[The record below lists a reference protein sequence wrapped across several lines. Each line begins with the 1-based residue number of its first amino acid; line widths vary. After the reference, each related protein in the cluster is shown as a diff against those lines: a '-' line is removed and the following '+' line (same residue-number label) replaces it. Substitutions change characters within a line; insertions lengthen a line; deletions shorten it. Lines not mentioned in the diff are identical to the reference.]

1 MRKHNP
7 ENERIKRAYFIY
19 LKEARRLSEHSI
31 DAAAAAIARFEE
43 YTKYRDFK
51 RFHTQQAVGFK
62 RRLAAEI
69 NRRTGEPLS
78 KSTIFT
84 TLNALRGFFQWLAG
98 QPGYR
103 SSLTYSDSDYF
114 NLSEKE
120 ARVAKALAEK
130 PTPSIEQVLHVL
142 RLMPN
147 KGALE
152 KRNRA
157 VVAFT
162 LITGVRDGAATSLK
176 LKHVDPV
183 EGKVVQ
189 DAREVRTKFSK
200 TFTTWFFPVGDEV
213 RQILVAWI
221 TFLQKEMLFGPDD
234 PLFPATRV
242 TLGNDH
248 LFEAAGLSRSHWSNA
263 TPIRAIFKQAFVH
276 AGLPYFNPHSF
287 RRTLAQLG
295 ERLCH
300 NPEEFK
306 AWSQNL
312 GHETV
317 LTTFAS
323 YGEVAR
329 DRQAKLIRQLGQTG
343 SQSSYPKEALEQILN
358 YVQAQHSPPG
368 PAMPE

>member
-1 MRKHNP
+1 MRKHSA
-7 ENERIKRAYFIY
+7 ENERVKRAYFIY

-62 RRLAAEI
+62 RRLAGQI
-69 NRRTGEPLS
+69 NHRTGECLS
-78 KSTIFT
+78 KSTVFT
-84 TLNALRGFFQWLAG
+84 TLNALRAFFQWLAG

-120 ARVAKALAEK
+120 ARVAKASPEK
-130 PTPSIEQVLHVL
+130 RTPSIEQILHVL
-142 RLMPN
+142 HAMPTSS
-147 KGALE
+147 AIE

-157 VVAFT
+157 VIAFI
-162 LITGVRDGAATSLK
+162 LLTGVRDGAAASLK
-176 LKHVDPV
+176 LKHVDLAD
-183 EGKVVQ
+183 GKVVQ

-200 TFTTWFFPVGDEV
+200 TFTTWFFPVGEEV
-213 RQILVAWI
+213 RRTSSIGSLYCRKRCCLVQTNLCSQRRKWPRQGSAVRSGRAVA
-221 TFLQKEMLFGPDD
+221 FALVNRLHHPEDLQG
-234 PLFPATRV
+234 
-242 TLGNDH
+242 G
-248 LFEAAGLSRSHWSNA
+248 
-263 TPIRAIFKQAFVH
+263 VH
-276 AGLPYFNPHSF
+276 KGRTSLLPSALF
-287 RRTLAQLG
+287 RRTLAQFG

-300 NPEEFK
+300 TPEEFK

-317 LTTFAS
+317 LTTFSS

-329 DRQAKLIRQLGQTG
+329 DRQAKLIRQLGQMS
-343 SQSSYPKEALEQILN
+343 SQPAYPTEAFEQVLR
-358 YVQAQHSPPG
+358 YVQTQHDRPG
-368 PAMPE
+368 VTSTD

>member
-31 DAAAAAIARFEE
+31 DAAAAAISRFEE

-62 RRLAAEI
+62 RRLAGEI

-84 TLNALRGFFQWLAG
+84 MLNALRAFFQWLAG

-120 ARVAKALAEK
+120 ARVAKASPEK
-130 PTPSIEQVLHVL
+130 KTPSIEQILHVL
-142 RLMPN
+142 HAMP
-147 KGALE
+147 ASSAIE

-157 VVAFT
+157 VIAFI
-162 LITGVRDGAATSLK
+162 LLTGVRDGAAASLK
-176 LKHVDPV
+176 LKHVDLA

-213 RQILVAWI
+213 RQEVFEWL
-221 TFLQKEMLFGPDD
+221 TFLQRDMVCGPDE
-234 PLFPATRV
+234 PLFPATEV
-242 TLGNDH
+242 VPGKDQQ
-248 LFEAAGLSRSHWSNA
+248 FEAAGLSRSHWSTA
-263 TPIRAIFKQAFVH
+263 SPIRKIFKEAFTK
-276 AGLPYFNPHSF
+276 AGLPYFHPHSF

-300 NPEEFK
+300 TPEEFK

-317 LTTFAS
+317 LTTFSS

-329 DRQAKLIRQLGQTG
+329 DRQAKLIRQLGQLS
-343 SQSSYPKEALEQILN
+343 SQPTYPKEAFEQVLH
-358 YVQAQHSPPG
+358 YVQTQHDRPG
-368 PAMPE
+368 VTTSD